1 MLGQQPHRPDQWQA
15 ISYRVVVVSVLAVL
29 VGAAA
34 SLAAIGFVEAVE
46 WLNHRLLVSP
56 YARIQWGEYPAMV
69 AAATVAVPVVGGLV
83 VGLLMRY
90 GSSVR
95 RALAPP
101 DAILAVQTNRPLPSF
116 RDGLVSTLAAVVSLG
131 SGASVGQYG
140 PMVYLGTLFGALAA
154 RLRLGVKDLKA
165 IAIACG
171 VSAAIATAFNAPIAG
186 LVFAHEVILR
196 HYSLRAFAPVTVA
209 AATGYVLANV
219 VFQREPLFLVEFA
232 GVSHS
237 YEFVLFALEGI
248 LCAALAWAFIRAIE
262 GAGQLAAKTRLPQ
275 PIKPAGAGL
284 ALGLVALWMPE
295 VLGIGQESLRFAT
308 IPGAFSAGELGLLVA
323 LKLAVTA
330 LCVGFGFVGGVFS
343 PALLIGIL
351 FGALFGVTAQT
362 IVPLELS
369 GLVAYAIGGMMALAS
384 AVIGAPLTTIL
395 IVFELTR
402 NYDLTIAAMVAV
414 VFCNLVSYRLVG
426 RSMFDRQ
433 LRARGFDLRQG
444 RDRAILQSQAVA
456 DYASS
461 QVTQASTA
469 DTAGAIGEQLIAQQR
484 AEAVLVDGQGRF
496 AGCVR
501 LQDILALPADAPVAQ
516 NHWRTRPAFT
526 RTTSVWEAMEA
537 LDGFVGESVP
547 LLDEE
552 GRPVGSVSEE
562 ALIRAYLNIVHD
574 LRREENATA

>member
-1 MLGQQPHRPDQWQA
+1 MHSTARHWLS
-15 ISYRVVVVSVLAVL
+15 ISYRISAISLVAVT
-29 VGAAA
+29 VGAVA
-34 SLAAIGFVEAVE
+34 SLCAIGFVEAVA

-56 YARIQWGEYPAMV
+56 YARIQWGERPGLVM
-69 AAATVAVPVVGGLV
+69 AATVLVPTLGGLV

-101 DAILAVQTNRPLPSF
+101 DAILAVQTDQPLPSL
-116 RDGLVSTLAAVVSLG
+116 RDGIVSTLAAIVSLG

-154 RLRLGVKDLKA
+154 KLKLGVKDLKA

-219 VFQREPLFLVEFA
+219 VFELEPLFLVDFA

-237 YEFVLFALEGI
+237 YEFLLFAFEGM
-248 LCAALAWAFIRAIE
+248 LCALLAWVFIRLIE
-262 GAGQLAAKTRLPQ
+262 KAGKLAALVRLPQ
-275 PIKPAGAGL
+275 TIKPAGAGL
-284 ALGLVALWMPE
+284 ALGLVALWIPE

-308 IPGAFSAGELGLLVA
+308 IPGAFGAGELGLLVT
-323 LKLAVTA
+323 LKLLVTA

-351 FGALFGVTAQT
+351 FGSLFGMTAQT

-402 NYDLTIAAMVAV
+402 NYDLTIAAMVTV
-414 VFCNLVSYRLVG
+414 VFCNLVSYRMVG
-426 RSMFDRQ
+426 RSLFDRQ
-433 LRARGFDLRQG
+433 LCARGFDLRQG
-444 RDRAILQSQAVA
+444 RDRAILQSLAIA
-456 DYASS
+456 DYASTD
-461 QVTQASTA
+461 VTRADAT
-469 DTAGAIGEQLIAQQR
+469 DTAGAIRTLLVEQQR
-484 AEAVLVDGQGRF
+484 AEAVLTGAQGYF
-496 AGCVR
+496 VGCVR
-501 LQDILALPADAPVAQ
+501 LQTLLTLPDAEPVPRK
-516 NHWRTRPAFT
+516 HWRIDPAFT
-526 RTTSVWEAMEA
+526 HATSVWDAMNA
-537 LDGFVGESVP
+537 LEGFVGESVP
-547 LLDEE
+547 ILDDD

-562 ALIRAYLNIVHD
+562 AVIRAYLGIVDD